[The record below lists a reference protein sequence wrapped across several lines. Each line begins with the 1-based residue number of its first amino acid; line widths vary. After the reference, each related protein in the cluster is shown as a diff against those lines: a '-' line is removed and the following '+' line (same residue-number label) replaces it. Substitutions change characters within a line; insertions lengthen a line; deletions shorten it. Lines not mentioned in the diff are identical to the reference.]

1 MGSWPWTAR
10 HTAAMQMLAIVREA
24 YGPPEALELREV
36 PVPAVGDDDVLVRLH
51 AASLNAADLD
61 YLYGRPG
68 FARPLYGW
76 RRPRD
81 RGLGLDAAGTVEAV
95 GSAVTTF
102 APGDRVFAD
111 LTNYGAGA
119 FAEMAV
125 APDRAWAPIPD
136 DVPMEIAAT
145 LPQSAIL
152 ALDGLRGGTGLR
164 PGSRV
169 LVNGASGN
177 IGPFAVQIAK
187 ATGAHVTGV
196 CRTSKVDF
204 VRELGV
210 DEVIDYTKTDVT
222 RGHEGYDWIL
232 DAVGSHPLRSW
243 RRILNPGGRYVMVGG
258 PGGRIVSAL
267 LLGTVLSVI
276 GSRKMGLM
284 IWWRPFAPTAVAR
297 VLELLQTGTIHPV
310 IDRRYPLA
318 EVPAA
323 LRHLDDGQARGK
335 VVITF

>member
-1 MGSWPWTAR
+1 
-10 HTAAMQMLAIVREA
+10 MQMLAITRDA
-24 YGPPEALELREV
+24 YGPPEALELREI
-36 PVPAVGDDDVLVRLH
+36 PVPTAGEGDVLVRLH

-95 GSAVTTF
+95 GSAVTGF

-119 FAEMAV
+119 FAELAL
-125 APDRAWAPIPD
+125 APERAWARVPD
-136 DVPMEIAAT
+136 DVPFEVAAT

-152 ALDGLRGGTGLR
+152 ALDGLRGAAGFGPGT
-164 PGSRV
+164 RV

-177 IGPFAVQIAK
+177 IGPFAIHIAK

-196 CRTSKVDF
+196 CRTAKVDF
-204 VRELGV
+204 VRDLGADAV
-210 DEVIDYTKTDVT
+210 LDYMTTDVT
-222 RGHEGYDWIL
+222 RDGKGYDWIL
-232 DAVGSHPLRSW
+232 DAVGSHSLRSW
-243 RRILNPGGRYVMVGG
+243 RRVLNPNGRYVMVGG
-258 PGGRIVSAL
+258 PGGRILSAL
-267 LLGTVLSVI
+267 LLGPLLSVV
-276 GSRKMGLM
+276 GDRKMGLM
-284 IWWRPFAPTAVAR
+284 IWWRPFAPPAVAR
-297 VLELLQTGTIHPV
+297 VLELLRAGAIRPV

-323 LRHLDDGQARGK
+323 LRYLDDGLARGK